1 VERTTDD
8 GSDMQATGDGVGAF
22 VDRVTSPVRRRDA
35 HTLLDLMARVTGE
48 TPRMWGPSIIGFGEY
63 HYRYA
68 TGREGD
74 ACAAGFSPRAAA
86 TTIYLP
92 DGVEPYERELDGLG
106 DHTTGVGCLYLRD
119 LDRVDLGVL
128 ERIVATSYRR
138 VTAAGFGQHT
148 SDSRDG

>member
-8 GSDMQATGDGVGAF
+8 GSDMQATGDDVGAF

-48 TPRMWGPSIIGFGEY
+48 APRMWGPSIIGFGQY

-74 ACAAGFSPRAAA
+74 ACAAGFSPRKAS

-92 DGVEPYERELDGLG
+92 DGVEPYERELDALG

-119 LDRVDLGVL
+119 LDRVDLDVL
-128 ERIVATSYRR
+128 ERIVAASYRR

-148 SDSRDG
+148 GD